1 MSELKIEIDSLK
13 NYSSKL
19 NESYNNLIAIMSSID
34 KLNKDNQEMGDSK
47 TINLFKDVMVQEMEK
62 ETNSLKNDRDTLNNA
77 FVKEVIPMYQEAYN
91 KSEESVN

>member
-34 KLNKDNQEMGDSK
+34 KLNKNNQEMGDSK

>member
-34 KLNKDNQEMGDSK
+34 KLNKNNQEMGDSK

-77 FVKEVIPMYQEAYN
+77 FVKEVIPMYQETYN